1 MTVAFVLFA
10 MALAGVVVVKSR
22 ADTPL
27 RLSEEAE
34 AKSNSPPAPID
45 DGEITSSSA

>member
-10 MALAGVVVVKSR
+10 MALAAVVVVKSR

-27 RLSEEAE
+27 RLSEEADT
-34 AKSNSPPAPID
+34 KSNSPPVPIQED
-45 DGEITSSSA
+45 ETTSSTV

>member
-27 RLSEEAE
+27 RLSEEAD
-34 AKSNSPPAPID
+34 AKPNNPPAPIED
-45 DGEITSSSA
+45 DETTST